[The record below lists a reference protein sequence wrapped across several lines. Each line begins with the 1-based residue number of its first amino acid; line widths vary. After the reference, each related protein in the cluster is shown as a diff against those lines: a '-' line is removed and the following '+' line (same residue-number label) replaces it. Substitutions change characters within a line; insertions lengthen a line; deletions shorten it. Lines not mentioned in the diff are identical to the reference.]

1 MDIIDSVKVNNQN
14 INTNKNNNLQASS
27 NSNASQVSIM
37 SANNDDIKLIK
48 LLKITQE
55 ELSLLKQKYP
65 DFITHKLDK
74 QLDIVDAYKAEM
86 RELAAQKAK
95 EKSVVENQNNS
106 ETVTTQTTY
115 SKFNK
120 SEFNNMSLEQKVDA
134 CFAEFAKSQYIYG
147 TKHDDKVISEP
158 HSQEEWDAL
167 TPEEQ
172 NAIIEKTKS
181 AINNDKKLEGLKGL
195 IISETDPE
203 QKKDIADSVM
213 LGIQAASTDGM
224 SYIEFLH
231 KDEYSRDDIIES
243 YLIGF
248 AEKDLNQYEKNYNKH
263 RELLGSKVTE
273 IAANNENG
281 NVYNI
286 DCNQDVREYIKRNN
300 LNEDELIYSA
310 LKSKLAKDGK
320 LEGYEL
326 EQYNKLKSNLETDAG
341 KFQTQKSKAANLNK
355 LQSQYDE
362 LIARVNRG
370 ETLDSREQGLLRDLK
385 NTLNSKES
393 AELRKLADNLPKPQ
407 TEKEKQVVADM
418 ENFKD
423 QIKDH
428 VKGVKAEAKVM
439 YAYIDNKTKGMT
451 ADEKKEYIKTVL
463 KFNDGVSA
471 SELFK
476 IYATKYNDLYTDKYL
491 LDKSALN
498 TENLTA
504 EQTADMLTAA
514 GENKNSD
521 NEYLAEIGK
530 VAETTA
536 GQKLASDEC
545 SSEIHDDK
553 KGVYSAYTAKTKDA
567 ELQKLATDVNV
578 TIVDVEKQKDA
589 QNKLLTGEN
598 ATDEVKIYTLDK
610 LDKFHEQN
618 RYSVLDNATN
628 GNEAATAHAAENDVI
643 SKLGKNDQTKGFKL
657 IKNRVEDLFEGE
669 QAIKYSKALS
679 DQIPKCDKSN
689 QLDMHNEIMK
699 SKYSEVQEY
708 AANNINKLDPTVQ
721 GAAVESVVRS
731 GNEKAVSLAMNSLT
745 KAAPEVQR
753 QQVINL
759 AVMNSVDNNKNDSEE
774 RFKLLNSTS
783 LTPEQFAKLSPGEKR
798 EYYKRIFDKASPGEK
813 IEMLSKLPGNQ
824 QKTVYT
830 IICRFFPEILSS
842 MVESGQGEKMLQLGL
857 PLDASNKILASM
869 KRSTNIEVITQLKE
883 IQQDSAYKAF
893 FKDEI
898 KEERSKSQGLEF
910 VTNTL
915 SNDSKIKKLKSN
927 MDLRV

>member
-1 MDIIDSVKVNNQN
+1 MGIDSIKVNNQK
-14 INTNKNNNLQASS
+14 IITNKDLQTSSYSTASE
-27 NSNASQVSIM
+27 VSIM

-48 LLKITQE
+48 LLNITQE

-65 DFITHKLDK
+65 DFIAHRLDE
-74 QLDIVDAYKAEM
+74 QLDIVEAYRAEM
-86 RELAAQKAK
+86 RALASQNV
-95 EKSVVENQNNS
+95 EKQSEVDEQNNS
-106 ETVTTQTTY
+106 ETVTNQTTY

-120 SEFNNMSLEQKVDA
+120 SEFNNMSLEEKVEA
-134 CFAEFAKSQYIYG
+134 CFVEFAKSQYIFG
-147 TKHDDKVISEP
+147 TEHDGKVISEP
-158 HSQEEWDAL
+158 HSEEQWDAL
-167 TPEEQ
+167 APEEKS
-172 NAIIEKTKS
+172 AIIEKTKT

-195 IISETDPE
+195 IISETKPE
-203 QKKDIADSVM
+203 DKKDIADSVM
-213 LGIQAASTDGM
+213 LGIQAANREGK
-224 SYIEFLH
+224 SYLEFLH
-231 KDEYSRDDIIES
+231 QDEYSRDDMIES
-243 YLIGF
+243 YLI
-248 AEKDLNQYEKNYNKH
+248 EIPNKDLNEYEKKYDK
-263 RELLGSKVTE
+263 RWKLLGSVVTD

-281 NVYNI
+281 NVYKI

-300 LNEDELIYSA
+300 LNEDELIYGV

-320 LEGYEL
+320 LDGYEL

-341 KFQTQKSKAANLNK
+341 KFQTQKAKAANLIK
-355 LQSQYDE
+355 LQAQYDE
-362 LIARVNRG
+362 LDARVKKG

-407 TEKEKQVVADM
+407 TEKEKQVVKDI
-418 ENFKD
+418 ENFKE

-428 VKGVKAEAKVM
+428 VKGVKSEAKVI

-451 ADEKKEYIKTVL
+451 PAEKKEYIKTVL

-471 SELFK
+471 SELFQM
-476 IYATKYNDLYTDKYL
+476 YAKKYNDFYTDKYL

-504 EQTADMLTAA
+504 EQTADVLAVA
-514 GENKNSD
+514 SENKKSD
-521 NEYLAEIGK
+521 DAYLVEIGK
-530 VAETTA
+530 VAETTT
-536 GQKLASDEC
+536 GQKLASSEC

-553 KGVYSAYTAKTKDA
+553 KIVYSAHTANTKDP

-589 QNKLLTGEN
+589 QNKILTSEN
-598 ATDEVKIYTLDK
+598 ATDDVKIYTLDK

-618 RYSVLDNATN
+618 RYSLLDNATN
-628 GNEAATAHAAENDVI
+628 ENEAATAHAAENDVI

-679 DQIPKCDKSN
+679 DQIPNCDKSN

-699 SKYSEVQEY
+699 SKYSEVQEH
-708 AANNINKLDPTVQ
+708 AAYNINKLDPTVQ

-759 AVMNSVDNNKNDSEE
+759 AVMNSVDNNKNSESEE
-774 RFKLLNSTS
+774 RFKLLNSTN
-783 LTPEQFAKLSPGEKR
+783 LTPEQFAKLSPAEKR
-798 EYYKRIFDKASPGEK
+798 EYYKKIFDKASPGEK

-842 MVESGQGEKMLQLGL
+842 MVESGQGEKMLQSGL
-857 PLDASNKILASM
+857 PLDASNKILAAM

-883 IQQDSAYKAF
+883 IKQDSAYKSF
-893 FKDEI
+893 FKDEV